1 MKLLAAGIHSCVILM
16 AIASVAMAQSKEPIV
31 KRFAGNWVENE
42 AKRKGA
48 PGLADL
54 RFRSTTAGKLEELR
68 GPEVRPVVQPVNF
81 DGKTYGLADSK
92 NSIAWKQITPNK
104 FERALFGE
112 GGRLLY
118 TRRIQISQDGQ
129 TLTEETERKLLD
141 GTTSTSTGSFERA
154 SGNGNGLPGVW
165 KLKSLR
171 SSTPARIT
179 YQAVG
184 NNALRVIDERF
195 ANSDYTMTL
204 DGKPVP
210 VTGAAVISN
219 MMVAAKQINDHT
231 IETTQSREGTVSGK
245 QTLTLSADA
254 KTLTISTT
262 SISATGSREPT
273 IRVFEK
279 K

>member
-1 MKLLAAGIHSCVILM
+1 
-16 AIASVAMAQSKEPIV
+16 
-31 KRFAGNWVENE
+31 
-42 AKRKGA
+42 
-48 PGLADL
+48 
-54 RFRSTTAGKLEELR
+54 
-68 GPEVRPVVQPVNF
+68 
-81 DGKTYGLADSK
+81 
-92 NSIAWKQITPNK
+92 
-104 FERALFGE
+104 
-112 GGRLLY
+112 
-118 TRRIQISQDGQ
+118 
-129 TLTEETERKLLD
+129 
-141 GTTSTSTGSFERA
+141 
-154 SGNGNGLPGVW
+154 
-165 KLKSLR
+165 
-171 SSTPARIT
+171 
-179 YQAVG
+179 VG